1 MRTVPFPDPG
11 RGPAA
16 YQPALVRSVGVPSG
30 AWPLASRRPPWSSP
44 IRSKGASTP
53 RAGMRRRSGAP
64 TRQDAAG
71 LGWAAREAGVFDVLG
86 VRGVAGTDCTGLERC
101 PVTAGVVVPV
111 GCSWLTAGSG
121 QADTVDAAAAGPP
134 PGRGKRYQRPAATR
148 ATDSST
154 TIQRAARRVRAD
166 ARRPIGQT
174 PSREWAS
181 GTRPLTYVVAGCRQ
195 VSAGGVLAA

>member
-44 IRSKGASTP
+44 IRSK
-53 RAGMRRRSGAP
+53 GAP

-148 ATDSST
+148 
-154 TIQRAARRVRAD
+154 
-166 ARRPIGQT
+166 
-174 PSREWAS
+174 
-181 GTRPLTYVVAGCRQ
+181 
-195 VSAGGVLAA
+195 